1 MKILVTGDIHYAL
14 KQYDW
19 LLSVA
24 PDYDA
29 IVIAGDLLEVASI
42 VEPDA
47 QIVVVRKYLAQLATH
62 CRVVVCSGNHDLNA
76 QSDSGER
83 IADWFDSLTA
93 LQIVS
98 DGMNARIGDTTISV
112 FPWWDGPEAKARIAQ
127 QLEAEAAQAGDFWL
141 WAYHAP
147 PQDSPTSWGGRR
159 SFGDPALSDWI
170 AQYKPALVL
179 SGHVHQAPFVP
190 GGSWADRVG
199 ATWVFNMGQQPGDV
213 PSHIVVDTTQRM
225 ALWNSIVGAEEL
237 NLSGADETPRALQ
250 AAPEWLTA

>member
-1 MKILVTGDIHYAL
+1 MKLLVTGDIHYAL

-24 PDYDA
+24 PEYDA

-42 VEPDA
+42 VQPDA
-47 QIVVVRKYLAQLATH
+47 QIVVVRKYLAQLAEH

-76 QSDSGER
+76 ESASGER

-98 DGMNARIGDTTISV
+98 DGMHTRVQDTMISV
-112 FPWWDGPEAKARIAQ
+112 FPWWDGPEAKARIAD
-127 QLEAEAAQAGDFWL
+127 QLEAEAPAPDDFWL
-141 WAYHAP
+141 WVYHAP

-159 SFGDPALSDWI
+159 HFGDPALTQWI
-170 AQYKPALVL
+170 AQYQPALVL

-190 GGSWADRVG
+190 GGSWADRIG
-199 ATWVFNMGQQPGDV
+199 PTWVFNMGQQPGDI
-213 PSHIVVDTTQRM
+213 PSHIIVDTAQRK
-225 ALWNSIVGAEEL
+225 ALWNSIAGAEEL
-237 NLSGADETPRALQ
+237 DLSDGSEPQPLH